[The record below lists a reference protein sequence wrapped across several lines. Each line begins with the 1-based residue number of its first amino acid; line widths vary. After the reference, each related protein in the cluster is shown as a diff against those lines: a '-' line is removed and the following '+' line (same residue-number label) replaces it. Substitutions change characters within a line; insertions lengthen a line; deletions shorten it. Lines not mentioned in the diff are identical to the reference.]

1 MLAAFAVFL
10 FGFAT
15 ASCSVP
21 SATVYFSADGQIVA
35 EAEVTETSGLELFEP
50 ETDDGR
56 YFVGW
61 YADEAF
67 TEPFDYHRYIVNDFP
82 EDIVIYA
89 LFVDGD
95 PDVCAHELRHIEGKA
110 PSCVEAG
117 SAEYWHC
124 ALCGKN
130 FATEDCLTEIDTVI
144 LAPTGHD
151 LVFVPEK
158 DASCTEGG
166 NAQHWF
172 CPSCGKYFLD
182 EDATTETDDPGIPA
196 LSHLPVYVAE
206 VSPACDEDGTAEH
219 WKCARCALTFSDAS
233 CMTPV
238 KDGDLVI
245 PAPGHSFGERTISS
259 APDETSAGKVV
270 SVCSACGDA
279 RTETVPA
286 LSDRDFYSVSETPSS
301 CSEHGYRIY
310 SFVLDGEAL
319 YVREPLPL
327 ADHVPAA
334 PSGAFDNSCTEN
346 GYTGDVLCEVCGA
359 MLSEGVTV
367 PAKGHSYDDGVVTVK
382 PSCGHK
388 GECVFTCSECGD
400 TDVRELAPLPH
411 SLEYFSE
418 LLPTCTQDGHIAY
431 NRCSHCG
438 KYFTEDGRSE
448 LTEDDLIVSA
458 YGHDLDDNGVCSRC
472 GKLFTVGI
480 VYELRGNGYYA
491 VGAELP
497 QGTTEIVVP
506 ETYEGL
512 PVIGIASYA
521 FTNYADVV
529 SITIPDSVAEIGDDA
544 FAGCDGVTALTVPFV
559 GNTRDDEEFSIGS
572 WFGVGSSNASLPLTS
587 VTLTSA
593 TRIPSGAFSQ
603 CINLSSVDLNA
614 GVTHIG
620 DMAFFACISLTSVT
634 LPDGVIGIGS
644 QAFRQCVSLS
654 ALRLPQ
660 SAEEI
665 GSDAFASVSDSLSV
679 TFAGSE
685 VQWEALAEH
694 FGDNVTVIYE

>member
-82 EDIVIYA
+82 EDVVIYA

-95 PDVCAHELRHIEGKA
+95 PDVCAHELRHFEGKA

-206 VSPACDEDGTAEH
+206 VSPACDEEGTAEH

-388 GECVFTCSECGD
+388 GECVFTCSECGN

-418 LLPTCTQDGHIAY
+418 LLPTCTQDGVETRI
-431 NRCSHCG
+431 CSVCNATETRALTATGHDYTAVITAPTCTEQGYTTHTCSICG
-438 KYFTEDGRSE
+438 DSYTDEYKAALGHSYTAVVTAPTCTKDGFTTHTCTTCGDSYIDSIVPAMGHTADEWVVTKEPTHTETGLRTQSCKICGEVLATEEIDVLTGLVGDVNEDGVVNAIDARWT
-448 LTEDDLIVSA
+448 LQTVADLRA
-458 YGHDLDDNGVCSRC
+458 
-472 GKLFTVGI
+472 
-480 VYELRGNGYYA
+480 LRYST
-491 VGAELP
+491 L
-497 QGTTEIVVP
+497 
-506 ETYEGL
+506 
-512 PVIGIASYA
+512 
-521 FTNYADVV
+521 ADVDGDGKV
-529 SITIPDSVAEIGDDA
+529 SVVDARWILQAVAG
-544 FAGCDGVTALTVPFV
+544 L
-559 GNTRDDEEFSIGS
+559 R
-572 WFGVGSSNASLPLTS
+572 
-587 VTLTSA
+587 TL
-593 TRIPSGAFSQ
+593 
-603 CINLSSVDLNA
+603 
-614 GVTHIG
+614 
-620 DMAFFACISLTSVT
+620 
-634 LPDGVIGIGS
+634 
-644 QAFRQCVSLS
+644 
-654 ALRLPQ
+654 
-660 SAEEI
+660 
-665 GSDAFASVSDSLSV
+665 
-679 TFAGSE
+679 
-685 VQWEALAEH
+685 
-694 FGDNVTVIYE
+694 